1 MQKAVNDQFNKMN
14 APARGVLLVVGACM
28 VTICLACSIITF
40 ASMVFIDTTKCG
52 AVSRALP
59 VLWITIAVVFLTSV
73 VVVGVKARKIIPG
86 VAGRRAIVAVY
97 GVVMLVSYVV
107 IAFLLMVAF
116 NC

>member
-1 MQKAVNDQFNKMN
+1 MSNKMN
-14 APARGVLLVVGACM
+14 TDSRWVRLVVVACM

-59 VLWITIAVVFLTSV
+59 VLWITIAVVFLASV
-73 VVVGVKARKIIPG
+73 VVVGVKARKIIPV

>member
-1 MQKAVNDQFNKMN
+1 MQKAVNDQYNKMN

-40 ASMVFIDTTKCG
+40 ASMVFIDTTKCS

-73 VVVGVKARKIIPG
+73 DAGLNLEMPG
-86 VAGRRAIVAVY
+86 GFMATGRRAIVAVY
-97 GVVMLVSYVV
+97 GVAMLASFVV

>member
-1 MQKAVNDQFNKMN
+1 MSNKMN
-14 APARGVLLVVGACM
+14 TGSRVVRLVVVAYIVAVGVSCF
-28 VTICLACSIITF
+28 IISF
-40 ASMVFIDTTKCG
+40 ASMVFIDTTKCS

-73 VVVGVKARKIIPG
+73 VVVGVKAKKIIPG

-97 GVVMLVSYVV
+97 GVAMLASFVV
-107 IAFLLMVAF
+107 IAFGLMVAF

>member
-1 MQKAVNDQFNKMN
+1 MSDQMN
-14 APARGVLLVVGACM
+14 TSSRVVRLTGIAYIVAIGAA
-28 VTICLACSIITF
+28 CLFITF

-59 VLWITIAVVFLTSV
+59 VLWITIAVVFLASV

-97 GVVMLVSYVV
+97 GVVMLASFVV
-107 IAFLLMVAF
+107 IAFGLLVAF

>member
-28 VTICLACSIITF
+28 VTVCLACSIITF

-52 AVSRALP
+52 AVSRAMP
-59 VLWITIAVVFLTSV
+59 VLLIMTAVVLLASV
-73 VVVGVKARKIIPG
+73 VVVGVKARKIISD
-86 VAGRRAIVAVY
+86 VAGCLAVVAVY
-97 GVVMLVSYVV
+97 AVVMLASFVI
-107 IAFLLMVAF
+107 IAFGLLVAF

>member
-28 VTICLACSIITF
+28 VTACLACSIITF

-59 VLWITIAVVFLTSV
+59 VLWITIAVVFLASV

-97 GVVMLVSYVV
+97 GVVMLASFVV
-107 IAFLLMVAF
+107 IAFGLLVAF